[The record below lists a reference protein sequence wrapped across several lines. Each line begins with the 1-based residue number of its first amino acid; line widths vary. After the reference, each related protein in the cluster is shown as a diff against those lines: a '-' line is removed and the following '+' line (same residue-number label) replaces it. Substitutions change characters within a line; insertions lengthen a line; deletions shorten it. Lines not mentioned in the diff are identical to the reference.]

1 MKNLAIGFV
10 VGYLLCTFMYGGA
23 GAVGDV
29 VTAGVTQLSIWWDQA
44 VAAFNQPRG

>member
-10 VGYLLCTFMYGGA
+10 VGYLVCTFMYGGA

-29 VTAGVTQLSIWWDQA
+29 VSASVTQLSVWWDQA